1 MSARSFSR
9 LFLLSL
15 LNLLLLSG
23 CAVKGSVRLDPREP
37 EQLIFESKVLVS
49 EDLDPP
55 AVPKPE
61 APAAPAEREQKR
73 PDTSEDEMVGPETKA
88 EDKPL
93 KRVDE
98 PLTREELIQKL
109 TRPIYFALDDASLSD
124 QQKEQLK
131 QLASFLLAPENERLN
146 LRIEGHCDDRGTR
159 EYNFALGERRAA
171 VISQQ
176 LRTSGFPKDR
186 LKTISYGKERLAY
199 SGISEFARARN
210 RRGELILKPVF
221 EPAS

>member
-1 MSARSFSR
+1 MSARSFPQ

-15 LNLLLLSG
+15 INLLLFAG

-37 EQLIFESKVLVS
+37 EQLIFESEVLVS

-55 AVPKPE
+55 AVPEPE
-61 APAAPAEREQKR
+61 APAAPAEQEQKH
-73 PDTSEDEMVGPETKA
+73 PDTSEDEMVSLETQA
-88 EDKPL
+88 EA
-93 KRVDE
+93 E
-98 PLTREELIQKL
+98 PLSREELIEKL
-109 TRPIYFALDDASLSD
+109 TRPIYFALDDASLSN

-221 EPAS
+221 EPASLAQD

>member
-1 MSARSFSR
+1 MSARSFPQ

-15 LNLLLLSG
+15 LNLLLLAG
-23 CAVKGSVRLDPREP
+23 CAIKGSVRLDPREP
-37 EQLIFESKVLVS
+37 EQLIFESEVLVS

-55 AVPKPE
+55 AAPKPK
-61 APAAPAEREQKR
+61 APAAPAKREQKH
-73 PDTSEDEMVGPETKA
+73 PNTSEDEMLSLETKA
-88 EDKPL
+88 EA
-93 KRVDE
+93 E
-98 PLTREELIQKL
+98 PLTREELIEKL

-176 LRTSGFPKDR
+176 LRISGFPKDR

-210 RRGELILKPVF
+210 RRGELILKPDF

>member
-1 MSARSFSR
+1 MSARSFPQ

-15 LNLLLLSG
+15 LNLLLLAG

-37 EQLIFESKVLVS
+37 EQLIFESEVVVS

-61 APAAPAEREQKR
+61 APAAPAEREQKHL
-73 PDTSEDEMVGPETKA
+73 DTSEDEMVSLETKA
-88 EDKPL
+88 EA
-93 KRVDE
+93 E
-98 PLTREELIQKL
+98 PLTREELIEKL

-176 LRTSGFPKDR
+176 LRKSGFPKDR

>member
-1 MSARSFSR
+1 MSARSFPR

-15 LNLLLLSG
+15 LNLLLLAG

-37 EQLIFESKVLVS
+37 EQLIFESEVLVS
-49 EDLDPP
+49 EDLAPP
-55 AVPKPE
+55 AVPKPK
-61 APAAPAEREQKR
+61 APAAPAERKHKDT
-73 PDTSEDEMVGPETKA
+73 DTSEDEMVSLETKA
-88 EDKPL
+88 EA
-93 KRVDE
+93 E
-98 PLTREELIQKL
+98 PLTREELIEKL

-176 LRTSGFPKDR
+176 LRTSGFPKNR

>member
-1 MSARSFSR
+1 MSARSFPR

-37 EQLIFESKVLVS
+37 EQPIFESEVLVS
-49 EDLDPP
+49 QDLEPP
-55 AVPKPE
+55 AEPKPE
-61 APAAPAEREQKR
+61 APAAPAEREQKQ
-73 PDTSEDEMVGPETKA
+73 PDTSEDEMISLETKA
-88 EDKPL
+88 KA
-93 KRVDE
+93 E
-98 PLTREELIQKL
+98 PLTREELIEKL

-124 QQKEQLK
+124 QQQEQLK
-131 QLASFLLAPENERLN
+131 QLASFLLASENERLN

-176 LRTSGFPKDR
+176 LRTSGFPKNR

>member
-1 MSARSFSR
+1 MGNEDDGQIELPLQFTHQIDD
-9 LFLLSL
+9 LSL
-15 LNLLLLSG
+15 NRNIERADRFVSDNHPGIRRQRPGNADPLTLSTG
-23 CAVKGSVRLDPREP
+23 ELMGIAV
-37 EQLIFESKVLVS
+37 
-49 EDLDPP
+49 
-55 AVPKPE
+55 
-61 APAAPAEREQKR
+61 
-73 PDTSEDEMVGPETKA
+73 EMLSLETKA
-88 EDKPL
+88 EA
-93 KRVDE
+93 E
-98 PLTREELIQKL
+98 PLTREELIEKL

>member
-1 MSARSFSR
+1 MSARSFPQ

-15 LNLLLLSG
+15 LNLLLLAG

-37 EQLIFESKVLVS
+37 EQLIFESEVVVS

-55 AVPKPE
+55 AAPKPE
-61 APAAPAEREQKR
+61 APAAPAEREQKH
-73 PDTSEDEMVGPETKA
+73 PDTSEDEMLSLETKTEA
-88 EDKPL
+88 K
-93 KRVDE
+93 
-98 PLTREELIQKL
+98 PLTREELIEKL

-221 EPAS
+221 EPAP

>member
-1 MSARSFSR
+1 MSARSFPR

-15 LNLLLLSG
+15 LNLLLLAG

-37 EQLIFESKVLVS
+37 EQLIFESEVLVS

-61 APAAPAEREQKR
+61 APEAPEAPAEREEKNS
-73 PDTSEDEMVGPETKA
+73 DTSEDEKVNLETKA
-88 EDKPL
+88 EA
-93 KRVDE
+93 E
-98 PLTREELIQKL
+98 PLTREELIEKL

>member
-1 MSARSFSR
+1 MSARSFPQ
-9 LFLLSL
+9 LFLLNL
-15 LNLLLLSG
+15 LNLLLLAG

-37 EQLIFESKVLVS
+37 EQLIFESEVLVS

-55 AVPKPE
+55 AAPKPE
-61 APAAPAEREQKR
+61 TPAAPAEQEQKH
-73 PDTSEDEMVGPETKA
+73 PDTSEDEMVSLETKA
-88 EDKPL
+88 EA
-93 KRVDE
+93 E
-98 PLTREELIQKL
+98 PLTREELIEKL

>member
-1 MSARSFSR
+1 MSARSFPQ
-9 LFLLSL
+9 LFLLSI
-15 LNLLLLSG
+15 LNLLLLAG

-37 EQLIFESKVLVS
+37 EQLIFESEVLVS
-49 EDLDPP
+49 EDLDLP

-61 APAAPAEREQKR
+61 APAAPAEREQKNT
-73 PDTSEDEMVGPETKA
+73 DTSEDEMVNLETTA
-88 EDKPL
+88 EAK
-93 KRVDE
+93 
-98 PLTREELIQKL
+98 PLTREELIEKL

>member
-1 MSARSFSR
+1 MSARSFPR

-15 LNLLLLSG
+15 LNLLLLAG
-23 CAVKGSVRLDPREP
+23 CVVKGSVRLDPREP
-37 EQLIFESKVLVS
+37 DQVIFESEVLVS

-61 APAAPAEREQKR
+61 APAAPAEREQKH
-73 PDTSEDEMVGPETKA
+73 PETSEDEMVSLETEA
-88 EDKPL
+88 EAEA
-93 KRVDE
+93 E
-98 PLTREELIQKL
+98 PLTREELIEKL

-210 RRGELILKPVF
+210 RRGELILKPDF

>member
-1 MSARSFSR
+1 MSARSFPQ
-9 LFLLSL
+9 LLLLSL
-15 LNLLLLSG
+15 LNLLLLAG

-37 EQLIFESKVLVS
+37 EQLIFESEVLVS

-55 AVPKPE
+55 AVPKPK
-61 APAAPAEREQKR
+61 APAAPTEQEQKQ
-73 PDTSEDEMVGPETKA
+73 PDTSEDEMVSLETKA
-88 EDKPL
+88 EA
-93 KRVDE
+93 E
-98 PLTREELIQKL
+98 PLTREELIEKL

-146 LRIEGHCDDRGTR
+146 LRVEGHCDDRGTR

>member
-15 LNLLLLSG
+15 LNLLLFAG

-37 EQLIFESKVLVS
+37 EQLIFESEVLVS

-61 APAAPAEREQKR
+61 APAAPAEREQKH
-73 PDTSEDEMVGPETKA
+73 PDTSEDEMVSLETKA
-88 EDKPL
+88 EA
-93 KRVDE
+93 E
-98 PLTREELIQKL
+98 PLTREELIEKL

-131 QLASFLLAPENERLN
+131 QLAIFLLAPENERLN

>member
-1 MSARSFSR
+1 MSARSFPQ
-9 LFLLSL
+9 LFLLNLLSL
-15 LNLLLLSG
+15 LLLAG

-37 EQLIFESKVLVS
+37 EQLIFESEVLVS
-49 EDLDPP
+49 EDLDLP

-61 APAAPAEREQKR
+61 APAAPAEREQKNT
-73 PDTSEDEMVGPETKA
+73 DTSEDEMVNLETTA
-88 EDKPL
+88 EAK
-93 KRVDE
+93 
-98 PLTREELIQKL
+98 PLTREELIEKL

-124 QQKEQLK
+124 QQKEQLR

-146 LRIEGHCDDRGTR
+146 LRIEEHCDDRGTR

>member
-1 MSARSFSR
+1 MSARSFPR

-15 LNLLLLSG
+15 LNLLLLAG

-37 EQLIFESKVLVS
+37 EQLIFESEVLVS

-61 APAAPAEREQKR
+61 APAAPAEREQKQ
-73 PDTSEDEMVGPETKA
+73 PDTSEDEMVSLETKVEA
-88 EDKPL
+88 EPLTREDK
-93 KRVDE
+93 
-98 PLTREELIQKL
+98 PLTREELIKKL

>member
-1 MSARSFSR
+1 MSARSFPQ

-15 LNLLLLSG
+15 LNLLLLAG

-37 EQLIFESKVLVS
+37 EQLIFESEVLVS

-61 APAAPAEREQKR
+61 APAAPAEREQKHL
-73 PDTSEDEMVGPETKA
+73 DTSEDEMVSLETKA
-88 EDKPL
+88 EA
-93 KRVDE
+93 E
-98 PLTREELIQKL
+98 PLTREELIEKL

-176 LRTSGFPKDR
+176 LRKSGFPKDR

>member
-1 MSARSFSR
+1 MSARSFPR
-9 LFLLSL
+9 LFMLSL
-15 LNLLLLSG
+15 LNLLLLAG

-37 EQLIFESKVLVS
+37 EQLIFESQVLVS
-49 EDLDPP
+49 EDFDPP
-55 AVPKPE
+55 IVPKPE
-61 APAAPAEREQKR
+61 VPASPAEEEQNNT
-73 PDTSEDEMVGPETKA
+73 DTSDDEMISLENKA
-88 EDKPL
+88 EA
-93 KRVDE
+93 E
-98 PLTREELIQKL
+98 PLTREELIEKF
-109 TRPIYFALDDASLSD
+109 TRPIYFALDDATLSD

-131 QLASFLLAPENERLN
+131 QLASFLLASENERLN

>member
-1 MSARSFSR
+1 MSARSFPQ
-9 LFLLSL
+9 LFLFSL
-15 LNLLLLSG
+15 LNLLLLAG

-37 EQLIFESKVLVS
+37 EQLIFESEVLVS

-55 AVPKPE
+55 AVPKPDV
-61 APAAPAEREQKR
+61 PDVPAEQEQKH
-73 PDTSEDEMVGPETKA
+73 PDTSEDEMVRLEAKA
-88 EDKPL
+88 EA
-93 KRVDE
+93 E
-98 PLTREELIQKL
+98 PLTREELIEKL

>member
-1 MSARSFSR
+1 MSARSFPR

-15 LNLLLLSG
+15 LNLLLLAG

-37 EQLIFESKVLVS
+37 EQLIFESEVLVS

-61 APAAPAEREQKR
+61 APAAPAEREQKH
-73 PDTSEDEMVGPETKA
+73 PDTSEDEMVSLETKA
-88 EDKPL
+88 EP
-93 KRVDE
+93 E
-98 PLTREELIQKL
+98 PLTREELIEKV

-131 QLASFLLAPENERLN
+131 ELASFLLAPENERLN

>member
-1 MSARSFSR
+1 MSARSFPQ

-15 LNLLLLSG
+15 LNLLLLAG

-37 EQLIFESKVLVS
+37 EQLFFESEVVVS
-49 EDLDPP
+49 QDLDPP

-61 APAAPAEREQKR
+61 APAALAEREQKH
-73 PDTSEDEMVGPETKA
+73 PDTSEDEMLSLETKA
-88 EDKPL
+88 EA
-93 KRVDE
+93 E
-98 PLTREELIQKL
+98 PLTREELIEKL

>member
-1 MSARSFSR
+1 MSARSFLQ

-15 LNLLLLSG
+15 LNLLLLTG

-37 EQLIFESKVLVS
+37 EQLIFQSEVLVS
-49 EDLDPP
+49 EDFDPP

-61 APAAPAEREQKR
+61 APAVPAEREQKHT
-73 PDTSEDEMVGPETKA
+73 DTSDDEMDRLETKA
-88 EDKPL
+88 EA
-93 KRVDE
+93 E
-98 PLTREELIQKL
+98 PLTREELIEKL

-221 EPAS
+221 DPAS

>member
-1 MSARSFSR
+1 MSARSFLQ
-9 LFLLSL
+9 LFLFSL
-15 LNLLLLSG
+15 LNLLLLAG

-37 EQLIFESKVLVS
+37 EQLIFESEVLVS

-61 APAAPAEREQKR
+61 APAAPAEREQKH
-73 PDTSEDEMVGPETKA
+73 PDTSEDEMVSLETKA
-88 EDKPL
+88 EA
-93 KRVDE
+93 E
-98 PLTREELIQKL
+98 PLTREALIDKL
-109 TRPIYFALDDASLSD
+109 TQPIYFALDDASLSG

-176 LRTSGFPKDR
+176 LRTSGLPKDR

>member
-1 MSARSFSR
+1 MSARSIPR

-15 LNLLLLSG
+15 LNLLLLAG

-37 EQLIFESKVLVS
+37 EQLIFESEVLVS

-55 AVPKPE
+55 ALPKPE
-61 APAAPAEREQKR
+61 APAAPAEREQNH
-73 PDTSEDEMVGPETKA
+73 PDTSEDEMVSLETKA
-88 EDKPL
+88 EDEPL
-93 KRVDE
+93 TREDE
-98 PLTREELIQKL
+98 PLTREELIKKL
-109 TRPIYFALDDASLSD
+109 TRPIYFALDDASLSE

-176 LRTSGFPKDR
+176 LRTFGFTKDR

>member
-1 MSARSFSR
+1 MSARSFPR

-15 LNLLLLSG
+15 LNLLLLAG

-37 EQLIFESKVLVS
+37 EQLIFESEVVVS

-61 APAAPAEREQKR
+61 APAAPAEREQKH
-73 PDTSEDEMVGPETKA
+73 PDTSEDEMLSLETKA
-88 EDKPL
+88 EA
-93 KRVDE
+93 E
-98 PLTREELIQKL
+98 PLTREELIEKL
-109 TRPIYFALDDASLSD
+109 TQPIYFALDDASLSD

-131 QLASFLLAPENERLN
+131 ELASFLLAPENERLN

-221 EPAS
+221 EPASQPQD

>member
-1 MSARSFSR
+1 MSARSFPR

-37 EQLIFESKVLVS
+37 EQPIFESEVLVS

-61 APAAPAEREQKR
+61 APAAPAEREQKHQ
-73 PDTSEDEMVGPETKA
+73 DTSEDEMVSLETKA
-88 EDKPL
+88 EA
-93 KRVDE
+93 E
-98 PLTREELIQKL
+98 PLTREELIEKL

-199 SGISEFARARN
+199 SGVSEFARARN

>member
-1 MSARSFSR
+1 MSARSFPQ

-15 LNLLLLSG
+15 LNLLLFAG

-37 EQLIFESKVLVS
+37 KQLIFESEVVVS

-61 APAAPAEREQKR
+61 APAAPAEREQKP
-73 PDTSEDEMVGPETKA
+73 PDASEDEMLSLETKA
-88 EDKPL
+88 EA
-93 KRVDE
+93 E
-98 PLTREELIQKL
+98 PLTREELIEKL

>member
-1 MSARSFSR
+1 MSARSFPR

-15 LNLLLLSG
+15 LNLLLLAG

-37 EQLIFESKVLVS
+37 EQLIFESEVLVS

-55 AVPKPE
+55 AAPKPE
-61 APAAPAEREQKR
+61 APAAPTEREQNHT
-73 PDTSEDEMVGPETKA
+73 DTSEDEMVSLETKTEA
-88 EDKPL
+88 K
-93 KRVDE
+93 
-98 PLTREELIQKL
+98 PLTREELIEKL

>member
-1 MSARSFSR
+1 MSARSFPR

-15 LNLLLLSG
+15 LNLLLLAG

-37 EQLIFESKVLVS
+37 EQLIFESEVLVF
-49 EDLDPP
+49 EDFDPP

-61 APAAPAEREQKR
+61 APAEQEQK
-73 PDTSEDEMVGPETKA
+73 PNTSEDEMVSLETKA
-88 EDKPL
+88 EAEA
-93 KRVDE
+93 E
-98 PLTREELIQKL
+98 PLTREELSEKL
-109 TRPIYFALDDASLSD
+109 TRPIYFALDDASLAD

-131 QLASFLLAPENERLN
+131 QPASFLLAPENERLN

>member
-1 MSARSFSR
+1 MSARSFPR

-15 LNLLLLSG
+15 LNLLLLAG

-37 EQLIFESKVLVS
+37 EQLFFESEVLVS
-49 EDLDPP
+49 EVLDPP

-73 PDTSEDEMVGPETKA
+73 PDTSEDEMVSLETEGEA
-88 EDKPL
+88 
-93 KRVDE
+93 E
-98 PLTREELIQKL
+98 PLSREELIEKF
-109 TRPIYFALDDASLSD
+109 TRPIYFALDDASLSN

>member
-1 MSARSFSR
+1 MSARSFPR

-15 LNLLLLSG
+15 LNLLLLAG

-37 EQLIFESKVLVS
+37 EQLIFESEVLVS

-61 APAAPAEREQKR
+61 APAAPAEREQKH
-73 PDTSEDEMVGPETKA
+73 PDTSEDEIVSLETKA
-88 EDKPL
+88 EA
-93 KRVDE
+93 E
-98 PLTREELIQKL
+98 PLTREELIEKL
-109 TRPIYFALDDASLSD
+109 TRPIYFALDDASLSE

>member
-1 MSARSFSR
+1 MSARSFPQ

-15 LNLLLLSG
+15 LNLLLLAG

-37 EQLIFESKVLVS
+37 EQLIFESEVLVS
-49 EDLDPP
+49 EDFDPP
-55 AVPKPE
+55 AEPKPE
-61 APAAPAEREQKR
+61 APAATAEEEQKN
-73 PDTSEDEMVGPETKA
+73 PDTSEDEMVSLETKA
-88 EDKPL
+88 EA
-93 KRVDE
+93 E
-98 PLTREELIQKL
+98 PLTREELIENL

>member
-1 MSARSFSR
+1 MSARSFPR

-15 LNLLLLSG
+15 LNLLLLAG
-23 CAVKGSVRLDPREP
+23 CVVKGSVRLDPREP
-37 EQLIFESKVLVS
+37 EQLIFESEVLVF
-49 EDLDPP
+49 EDFDPP

-61 APAAPAEREQKR
+61 APAPPAEQEQNH
-73 PDTSEDEMVGPETKA
+73 PNTSEDEMVSLETKVEA
-88 EDKPL
+88 
-93 KRVDE
+93 E
-98 PLTREELIQKL
+98 PLTREELIEKL

-131 QLASFLLAPENERLN
+131 QLANFLLAPENERLN

-176 LRTSGFPKDR
+176 LRTSGIPKDR

>member
-1 MSARSFSR
+1 MSVRSFTR

-15 LNLLLLSG
+15 LNLLLIAG

-37 EQLIFESKVLVS
+37 EKLIYESEVMVS
-49 EDLDPP
+49 EDFDPP
-55 AVPKPE
+55 AVPKPK
-61 APAAPAEREQKR
+61 APAAPAEREQKNS
-73 PDTSEDEMVGPETKA
+73 DTSEDEKVNLETKA
-88 EDKPL
+88 EA
-93 KRVDE
+93 E
-98 PLTREELIQKL
+98 PLTREELIKKL

-131 QLASFLLAPENERLN
+131 KLASFLLAPENERLN

>member
-1 MSARSFSR
+1 MSARSFPR

-15 LNLLLLSG
+15 LNLLLLAG

-37 EQLIFESKVLVS
+37 EQLIFESEVLVS

-55 AVPKPE
+55 AAPKPE
-61 APAAPAEREQKR
+61 APAAPAEQEQKH
-73 PDTSEDEMVGPETKA
+73 PDTSEDEMVSLETKA
-88 EDKPL
+88 EA
-93 KRVDE
+93 E
-98 PLTREELIQKL
+98 PLTREELIENL

-210 RRGELILKPVF
+210 RRGELILKPDF